1 LPKKLSHLDENENPT
16 KDDNLKSKEEI
27 ESLSSLEDKSVIR
40 EDVPS
45 ETFSPSKASLS
56 LKHCVDI
63 IRDQLHIKETSVG
76 AVIRLALE
84 AFDTPELTDMC
95 DLATASQSVDFIDD
109 DEEVKAEEL
118 GILQCVLWII
128 LLLIGV
134 EVVLSKIN

>member
-56 LKHCVDI
+56 LKQCVDI

-95 DLATASQSVDFIDD
+95 DKQRTPLHKTHVIITEGLGMSLNDKSV
-109 DEEVKAEEL
+109 
-118 GILQCVLWII
+118 
-128 LLLIGV
+128 
-134 EVVLSKIN
+134 